1 MSVVDYIISPVE
13 SFKALQ
19 VTLELLIHAK
29 IVTDN
34 NMPLDS
40 SMPDHRILTVNLTL
54 NGLPSNTHRRVRA
67 PEKIKTTLEDYMLD
81 SSTLDRL
88 DTLVRELKCSTSSIC
103 IRSL

>member
-88 DTLVRELKCSTSSIC
+88 
-103 IRSL
+103 